1 MFCPRCGAEVGEEQK
16 FCSECGASMNAQMQ
30 QPAEEVQPSR
40 PSQEAGG
47 KKRNTALIIVVAVL
61 AAILF
66 IVIVAILIVRSAVR
80 SYQAASE
87 KVVDSYV
94 KDLDVDVDIPDDVDL
109 DELNKAIDDIKNMD
123 LTGDLD
129 VNVNK
134 QEEEDQSGDTGTE
147 EKPAGDLTKYGYA
160 DVYIS
165 GTDITIVP
173 NGGLN
178 GKTVLYNGKDL
189 DGFLDYIDDVVLE
202 PGRKINRDFF
212 YGVLTSMLVDESL
225 VTEYDEIQ
233 KDVTMALMM
242 ANNFHDIDVTVK
254 DCYLDGNKAS
264 EYHYHVKAFGKD
276 DEWVVDYGKQTV
288 FFNAGK
294 TEYHSDMFKS
304 EYLAVWMVAID
315 EYYKGKE

>member
-1 MFCPRCGAEVGEEQK
+1 
-16 FCSECGASMNAQMQ
+16 MNA
-30 QPAEEVQPSR
+30 PVQPSVEEVSYFE
-40 PSQEAGG
+40 PSQEKPP
-47 KKRNTALIIVVAVL
+47 KKKNTAIIVICAVL
-61 AAILF
+61 AALVIL
-66 IVIVAILIVRSAVR
+66 VVVVILIFRATMKA
-80 SYQAASE
+80 YKAGSE
-87 KVVDSYV
+87 KIVESYV
-94 KDLDVDVDIPDDVDL
+94 NDLDLDVDIPKDVDL
-109 DELNKAIDDIKNMD
+109 DELNKAIDDINNLD

-134 QEEEDQSGDTGTE
+134 TDEETTDTAKEEGTPE
-147 EKPAGDLTKYGYA
+147 GDLTKYGYA
-160 DVYIS
+160 DVYIK

-189 DGFLDYIDDVVLE
+189 DGFLDYIDNVVLE
-202 PGRKINRDFF
+202 PGRTINRDFF
-212 YGVLTSMLVDESL
+212 YGILTSMLVDKSL
-225 VTEYDEIQ
+225 VSEYDEIQ

-288 FFNAGK
+288 FFNGGK

-304 EYLAVWMVAID
+304 EYLATWMVAID
-315 EYYKGKE
+315 EYYKGN